1 MYRML
6 LVDDEYMILAGL
18 QKLIPWQELGIE
30 IVGTAKNGQEALD
43 FVRNN
48 VVDIVISDV
57 TMPLLSGIE
66 FIRQAQSEDIY
77 FHFLILSG
85 YQEFDYVK
93 EGLRMGAD
101 NYLIKPVDKVELIE
115 TLEKIIKELNSEAEQ
130 LQTQSVLFDYLLQGW
145 THDDIDYIEL
155 RKMIKR
161 YGYRLTDR
169 PYTAL
174 IIAYP
179 MEAEEALIEFIADQK
194 QGMYYKQNDD
204 QSYTVIFDGSKE
216 ELKTFI
222 KDYQQFSQSLLGD
235 FLIGVGETV
244 NEIVE
249 VASSYEHALHAL
261 QIRNFYQIKGL
272 ELTKQIET
280 GMIPQLSFTKF
291 NQALYIRDFDTIRE
305 EVDMMLEKLRK
316 HGALPEYSRQMI
328 FLIFMDLYRQFENLD
343 ESFYQVNFEKIAT
356 AQSFEGLESV
366 IEETLLEIKHV
377 KKERSYSQNTQHML
391 EIITK
396 RYSEDLSLKV
406 VADELFLN
414 VMYLGQIFKKETQ
427 KSFSQYLNQYRIKKA
442 QNLLVQSDGNINE
455 IAIAVGYTSAGYFY
469 KNFKK
474 ICGISPKEFRERFEN
489 SYDPIDS

>member
-1 MYRML
+1 
-6 LVDDEYMILAGL
+6 
-18 QKLIPWQELGIE
+18 
-30 IVGTAKNGQEALD
+30 
-43 FVRNN
+43 
-48 VVDIVISDV
+48 
-57 TMPLLSGIE
+57 
-66 FIRQAQSEDIY
+66 
-77 FHFLILSG
+77 
-85 YQEFDYVK
+85 
-93 EGLRMGAD
+93 
-101 NYLIKPVDKVELIE
+101 
-115 TLEKIIKELNSEAEQ
+115 
-130 LQTQSVLFDYLLQGW
+130 
-145 THDDIDYIEL
+145 
-155 RKMIKR
+155 
-161 YGYRLTDR
+161 
-169 PYTAL
+169 
-174 IIAYP
+174 
-179 MEAEEALIEFIADQK
+179 
-194 QGMYYKQNDD
+194 MYYKQNDD

-216 ELKTFI
+216 ELKAFI